1 MIFQVTLYEGNWNK
15 LPSTQIVQRL
25 LKKRYYCSTNDINS
39 WTRPSEVTFQCTD
52 SDVLYL
58 AEFSLRILDDMDYE
72 LVIDELYSRFY
83 GLGPE
88 YESMVEVTLIREA

>member
-39 WTRPSEVTFQCTD
+39 WTRPDNIIISSD
-52 SDVLYL
+52 SDIT

-88 YESMVEVTLIREA
+88 YESMVEITVIR